1 MVEGGLKPGRADLA
15 IAVFLALITLIANVT
30 GMPYVLFPELGA
42 LGWVNFQRSAPSLG
56 PLAGPV
62 VMLTPFLAAVAAA
75 AAVAAVA
82 RPRFRRLAPPAPVA
96 RSEPLEWLQR

>member
-1 MVEGGLKPGRADLA
+1 VVEGGLKPGRADLA

-56 PLAGPV
+56 PLAGAADAHPV
-62 VMLTPFLAAVAAA
+62 PGGGGGGRRGGSGGEAAVPSVGATGAGGA
-75 AAVAAVA
+75 IGTA
-82 RPRFRRLAPPAPVA
+82 
-96 RSEPLEWLQR
+96 

>member
-42 LGWVNFQRSAPSLG
+42 LGWVIFSDRRHPWACSPAL
-56 PLAGPV
+56 L
-62 VMLTPFLAAVAAA
+62 MLTPFLAAVAA

-82 RPRFRRLAPPAPVA
+82 RPRFRRLARPAPVA

>member
-42 LGWVNFQRSAPSLG
+42 LGWVIFSDRRHPWACSPAL
-56 PLAGPV
+56 L
-62 VMLTPFLAAVAAA
+62 MLTPFLAAVAA
-75 AAVAAVA
+75 AAVA

>member
-15 IAVFLALITLIANVT
+15 SAVFLALITLIANVT

-42 LGWVNFQRSAPSLG
+42 LGWVIFSDRRHPWACSPAL
-56 PLAGPV
+56 L
-62 VMLTPFLAAVAAA
+62 MLTPFLAAVAAA
-75 AAVAAVA
+75 AVA
-82 RPRFRRLAPPAPVA
+82 RPRFRRLARPAPVA

>member
-1 MVEGGLKPGRADLA
+1 MVEGRLKPGRADLA

-42 LGWVNFQRSAPSLG
+42 LGWVIFSDRRHPWARSPAL
-56 PLAGPV
+56 L
-62 VMLTPFLAAVAAA
+62 MLTPFLAAAAA

-82 RPRFRRLAPPAPVA
+82 RPRFRRLARPAPVA